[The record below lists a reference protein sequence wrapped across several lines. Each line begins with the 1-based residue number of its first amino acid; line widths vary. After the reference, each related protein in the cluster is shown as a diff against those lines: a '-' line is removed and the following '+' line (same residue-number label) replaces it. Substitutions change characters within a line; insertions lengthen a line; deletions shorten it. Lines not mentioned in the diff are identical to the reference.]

1 MIKKIPISELKTG
14 MYASGLEK
22 EEPGNVLF
30 FMNNILIRSGG
41 DIQRFQNNGYKSV
54 YIEIADEPAAFV
66 EALFEIVASKG
77 GRSNAR
83 VRIEDIDTEEPEPV
97 GAAKSTVIIEERF
110 DEASEADIPDD
121 GHEYEEDGGDRVLAF
136 SAVRPDETIE
146 EDAVEP
152 REFHEE
158 LKDAKSVRD
167 EAEVVVREFLNSV
180 RLGKDI
186 DTPAVHDNIDRM
198 IDSLFRNQDALASL
212 ARLKSVDDYTF
223 AHSVNVCILSL
234 TLGRH
239 MGLKRESLHDLGIG
253 AILHDVGKMLVP
265 PGILKKPGSL
275 TDSEF
280 SEMKRHSLLGGELL
294 LKTREIKEESR
305 IVALQH
311 HEKYDGNGYHKKLR
325 GKDIHLYARIAS
337 VADVYDAMT
346 SNRVYQKGMVPEE
359 AMKKMYLM
367 RETHFEP
374 ELVERLIKCLGIYP
388 IGTII
393 ELNTGEISIVKMTN
407 HTHPLQPVVTML
419 FDKEKR
425 PFLEPFAVD
434 LKDEIG
440 RWIVS
445 SRDSDAFGVMVN
457 GVTA

>member
-1 MIKKIPISELKTG
+1 MIKKIPIAELTTG
-14 MYASGLEK
+14 MYVSGLEK

-30 FMNNILIRSGG
+30 FMNNILIRSNG
-41 DIQRFQNNGYKSV
+41 DILRFQNNGYKSV
-54 YIEIADEPAAFV
+54 YIEIADEPAMF
-66 EALFEIVASKG
+66 ELALLHKG
-77 GRSNAR
+77 GAKRERPGAE
-83 VRIEDIDTEEPEPV
+83 VRMEEINPGDPSWTS
-97 GAAKSTVIIEERF
+97 GGSVIIEESF
-110 DEASEADIPDD
+110 DGVTEADLLDD
-121 GHEYEEDGGDRVLAF
+121 GPEEEEYGADRVVSF
-136 SAVRPDETIE
+136 SGARPDGTAEAGAIE
-146 EDAVEP
+146 A
-152 REFHEE
+152 REFQEE
-158 LKDAKSVRD
+158 LEEAKKIRD
-167 EAEVVVREFLNSV
+167 EAEEMAREFLNSV
-180 RLGKDI
+180 RLGKGI
-186 DTPAVHDNIDRM
+186 DLPAVHDNVDRM
-198 IDSLFRNQDALASL
+198 IDSLFRNQDALTSL
-212 ARLKSVDDYTF
+212 ARLKSVDGYTF

-239 MGLKRESLHDLGIG
+239 MGLGREALHDLGTG
-253 AILHDVGKMLVP
+253 AVLHDIGKMLVP

-280 SEMKRHSLLGGELL
+280 AEMRRHSLLGGEFL

-305 IVALQH
+305 LVALQH
-311 HEKYDGNGYHKKLR
+311 HEKYDGSGYHKKIR
-325 GKDIHLYARIAS
+325 GKDIHLYARIAA

-346 SNRVYQKGMVPEE
+346 SNRVYQRGMVPEE

-367 RETHFEP
+367 RDTHFEP

-425 PFLEPFAVD
+425 PFSEPFEVD

-445 SRDSDAFGVMVN
+445 SRDADSFGVMVH

>member
-1 MIKKIPISELKTG
+1 MIKKIPISELTTG
-14 MYASGLEK
+14 MYVSGLEK

-30 FMNNILIRSGG
+30 FMNNILIRSTG
-41 DIQRFQNNGYKSV
+41 DILRFQNNGYKSV
-54 YIEIADEPAAFV
+54 YIEIADEPAMF
-66 EALFEIVASKG
+66 ELALLHG
-77 GRSNAR
+77 
-83 VRIEDIDTEEPEPV
+83 
-97 GAAKSTVIIEERF
+97 GAAKRERPGAVDLIEGINPDEPSWSGGSVIIEESF
-110 DEASEADIPDD
+110 DDVTEADLLDD
-121 GHEYEEDGGDRVLAF
+121 GPEDEEDGAGHVLSF
-136 SAVRPDETIE
+136 SGARP
-146 EDAVEP
+146 EDTAGTGAGEA
-152 REFHEE
+152 REFQEE
-158 LKDAKSVRD
+158 LKDAKKIRD
-167 EAEVVVREFLNSV
+167 EAEVMAREFLNSV
-180 RLGKDI
+180 RLGKELDL
-186 DTPAVHDNIDRM
+186 PAVHDNVDRM
-198 IDSLFRNQDALASL
+198 IDSLFRNQDALTSL

-239 MGLKRESLHDLGIG
+239 MGLAREALHDLGAG
-253 AILHDVGKMLVP
+253 AILHDIGKMLVP
-265 PGILKKPGSL
+265 PEILKKPGGL

-280 SEMKRHSLLGGELL
+280 AEMRRHALLGGEFL
-294 LKTREIKEESR
+294 LKAKEIKEESR

-311 HEKYDGNGYHKKLR
+311 HERYDGSGYHKKIR
-325 GKDIHLYARIAS
+325 GKEIHLYARIAA

-346 SNRVYQKGMVPEE
+346 SNRVYQRGMVPEE

-367 RETHFEP
+367 RDTHFEP

-419 FDKEKR
+419 FDREKR
-425 PFLEPFAVD
+425 PFAEPFEVD

-445 SRDSDAFGVMVN
+445 SRDADSFGVMTH